1 MLTICCLQLTTLTSG
16 DLVGRMQ
23 NPTDSIGQKA
33 GTRRRTTRRGEETR
47 RQLIQAAIEC
57 LCEKGYAATS
67 IEAVMERAAVSRGS
81 VLHQFPT
88 RIALITCAVEAAM
101 EIMIAHT
108 REHKLALPDPVTR
121 YRAMCDLYW
130 ETQKIP
136 EGAAVTEALLASR
149 WDVALAEALRPV
161 AMRVEA
167 EIDQD
172 VRANAAA
179 AGARDVEACAVHAR
193 VLILTLRGITLELM
207 YDKGR
212 AMIHRALEQV
222 RAQHAVHCEE
232 MLGRAP

>member
-1 MLTICCLQLTTLTSG
+1 
-16 DLVGRMQ
+16 MQ
-23 NPTDSIGQKA
+23 NRTQAVGHDISA
-33 GTRRRTTRRGEETR
+33 RRRTTRRGEETR

-67 IEAVMERAAVSRGS
+67 IEAVMERAGVSRGS

-88 RIALITCAVEAAM
+88 RIALISAAVEAAM
-101 EIMIAHT
+101 EIMMAHT
-108 REHKLALPDPVTR
+108 RDRMRDLPGAQAQ
-121 YRAMCDLYW
+121 YRAMCDLFW

-149 WDVALAEALRPV
+149 WDGALAEALRPV
-161 AMRVEA
+161 ATRIEA

-172 VRANAAA
+172 TRATALA
-179 AGARDVEACAVHAR
+179 AGVKDVEACTVHAR

-212 AMIHRALEQV
+212 AMIHRALDQI
-222 RAQHAVHCEE
+222 RAQHVVHCEE
-232 MLGRAP
+232 MLGPEAES

>member
-1 MLTICCLQLTTLTSG
+1 MLTIWAPVLTNRLCGGLILSVMQTRTGLSG
-16 DLVGRMQ
+16 Q
-23 NPTDSIGQKA
+23 EA
-33 GTRRRTTRRGEETR
+33 GARRRTTRRGEETR
-47 RQLIQAAIEC
+47 RQLIQSAIEC

-67 IEAVMERAAVSRGS
+67 IEAVMERASVSRGS

-88 RIALITCAVEAAM
+88 RIALIAGAVEAAM
-101 EIMIAHT
+101 EIMMAHT
-108 REHKLALPDPVTR
+108 RERMRALPDAEAR
-121 YRAMCDLYW
+121 YRAMCDLFW

-149 WDVALAEALRPV
+149 WDAALGEALRPI
-161 AMRVEA
+161 AMRIEA

-172 VRANAAA
+172 TRATATA
-179 AGARDVEACAVHAR
+179 AGVKDVEACTVHAR

-222 RAQHAVHCEE
+222 RAQHVVHCEK
-232 MLGRAP
+232 MLGPR

>member
-1 MLTICCLQLTTLTSG
+1 
-16 DLVGRMQ
+16 MQ
-23 NPTDSIGQKA
+23 NRTQAVGQDVSA
-33 GTRRRTTRRGEETR
+33 RRRTTRRGEETR

-67 IEAVMERAAVSRGS
+67 IEAVMERAGVSRGS

-88 RIALITCAVEAAM
+88 RIALISAAVEAAM
-101 EIMIAHT
+101 ETMMAHT
-108 REHKLALPDPVTR
+108 RDRMRDLPGAQAQ
-121 YRAMCDLYW
+121 YRAMCDLFW

-149 WDVALAEALRPV
+149 WDEALAAALRPV
-161 AMRVEA
+161 ATRIEA

-172 VRANAAA
+172 TRATALA
-179 AGARDVEACAVHAR
+179 AGVKDVEACTVHAR

-212 AMIHRALEQV
+212 AMIHRALDQI

-232 MLGRAP
+232 MLGPEV

>member
-1 MLTICCLQLTTLTSG
+1 MS
-16 DLVGRMQ
+16 VMQ
-23 NPTDSIGQKA
+23 NRSEAVGQDA
-33 GTRRRTTRRGEETR
+33 SARRRTTRRGEETR

-67 IEAVMERAAVSRGS
+67 IEAVMERAGVSRGS

-88 RIALITCAVEAAM
+88 RIALISAAVEAAM
-101 EIMIAHT
+101 EIMMAHT
-108 REHKLALPDPVTR
+108 RDCMRELPDAEAR

-136 EGAAVTEALLASR
+136 EAAAVTEALLASR
-149 WDVALAEALRPV
+149 WDGALAEALRPV
-161 AMRVEA
+161 ATRVEA

-172 VRANAAA
+172 TRATALA
-179 AGARDVEACAVHAR
+179 AGAKDVEACTVHAR

-212 AMIHRALEQV
+212 AMIHRALDQV

-232 MLGRAP
+232 MLGPAA